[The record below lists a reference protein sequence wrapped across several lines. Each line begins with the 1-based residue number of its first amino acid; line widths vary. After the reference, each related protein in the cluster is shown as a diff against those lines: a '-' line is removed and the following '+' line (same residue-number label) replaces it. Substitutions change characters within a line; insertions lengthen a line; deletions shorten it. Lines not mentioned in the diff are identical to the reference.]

1 MAEAKKFTF
10 EVPGELRT
18 LMDAHPEI
26 NWTAVFRE
34 AIRRQA
40 KAADIARQILDE
52 EEDPRVRS
60 IAQTVKGRV
69 GAKFREARAT
79 TRRSRVR

>member
-10 EVPGELRT
+10 DVPGELRA

-26 NWTAVFRE
+26 NWTAVFRD

-52 EEDPRVRS
+52 EEDPRVRA

-69 GAKFREARAT
+69 GEEFRTARTA
-79 TRRSRVR
+79 TRRPRGR